1 MSWTTDIDTT
11 DLERV
16 ERPLPRVMPPIDLAP
31 ARSPFYISQV
41 PTTALVS
48 ADAVRNFQSPQ
59 LPSYRITPPQP
70 LTIAGSSTNATP
82 TVAASTFNILQP
94 PAPTIA
100 QTLTSNHVGY
110 QFSFFQVRLPL
121 NSNLT
126 ISTYKVYRN
135 TTSVNTKATV
145 IDTITHNP
153 ANAGTPIAIQDA
165 QPNGVTQF
173 YWVSAVSTAGVE
185 STLTPAQSGTVSNT
199 SALNSNS
206 QLAGSFH
213 ANSVNVSFAPT
224 SSSTLSNNGVTAT
237 ITIAASSNLFAPG
250 LVSYNSGT
258 VAPGFFGTWFVY
270 TDDPLFQGGAVA
282 YQSTSSTPFAQV
294 GAEGRLPFG
303 KIITSTS
310 SATGGGYT
318 GGTTGTGAGGGRG
331 YIQA

>member
-11 DLERV
+11 NLERV

-100 QTLTSNHVGY
+100 QALSSNHVGY

-153 ANAGTPIAIQDA
+153 ANAGTPIVIQDA
-165 QPNGVTQF
+165 QPNGTTQF

-206 QLAGSFH
+206 QLASSLHGLP
-213 ANSVNVSFAPT
+213 VSTTFSPT
-224 SSSTLSNNGVTAT
+224 SSTSLSNDGVHTS
-237 ITIAASSNLFAPG
+237 ITISAVTNLFG
-250 LVSYNSGT
+250 SGSVNYNSGS
-258 VAPGFFGTWFVY
+258 VDPGSFTTSWIFA
-270 TDDPLFQGGAVA
+270 DDPLFQGGAVIFQA
-282 YQSTSSTPFAQV
+282 TTIAPAAQA
-294 GAEGRLPFG
+294 GAEGRLSYG
-303 KIITSTS
+303 KITSTGTGG
-310 SATGGGYT
+310 AKTGGGFS
-318 GGTTGTGAGGGRG
+318 GGTTSGGAGGRG
-331 YIQA
+331 YVQ

>member
-1 MSWTTDIDTT
+1 MSWTTDVDTT

-100 QTLTSNHVGY
+100 QALSSNHVGY
-110 QFSFFQVRLPL
+110 QFSFYQVRLPL

-135 TTSVNTKATV
+135 TTSVNTKAKV
-145 IDTITHNP
+145 IATITHNP
-153 ANAGTPIAIQDA
+153 ANAGTPIVIQDA
-165 QPNGVTQF
+165 QPNGTTQF

-206 QLAGSFH
+206 QLASSF
-213 ANSVNVSFAPT
+213 
-224 SSSTLSNNGVTAT
+224 NGVPANTT
-237 ITIAASSNLFAPG
+237 FGCLDTHTLTNTGSSPNIAIASNRNLYGPG
-250 LVSYNSGT
+250 TLTYNSGS
-258 VAPGFFGTWFVY
+258 VAPGTFGKIYVFAN
-270 TDDPLFQGGAVA
+270 DPTFQGGAA
-282 YQSTSSTPFAQV
+282 PYTISLLNFNFSGDGAMPIGAIATASS
-294 GAEGRLPFG
+294 
-303 KIITSTS
+303 TSTS
-310 SATGGGYT
+310 GGGFD
-318 GGTTGTGAGGGRG
+318 GGTTPNGAGGRG
-331 YIQA
+331 LLPA